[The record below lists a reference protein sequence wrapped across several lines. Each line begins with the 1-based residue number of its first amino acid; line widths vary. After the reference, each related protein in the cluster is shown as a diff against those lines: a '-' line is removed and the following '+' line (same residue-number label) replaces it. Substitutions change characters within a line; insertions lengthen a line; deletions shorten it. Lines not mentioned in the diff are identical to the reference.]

1 MNEPKEESEVA
12 SLLLEIRDT
21 TARLDRAEEMAEQ
34 HLRAARLATLAL
46 KLRKELEAD
55 VKEGSVESLLR
66 AKEKLNA
73 ILDTMIETAL
83 ARS

>member
-1 MNEPKEESEVA
+1 
-12 SLLLEIRDT
+12 
-21 TARLDRAEEMAEQ
+21 MAEQ

-55 VKEGSVESLLR
+55 VQEGSVESLLR
-66 AKEKLNA
+66 AKEKLNS

-83 ARS
+83 AKS